1 MAATLALHRGTWS
14 TVDRMVVLTPVMADY
29 ARGLGIADERIVVRP
44 NPVPDPGPPTPV
56 GDGFLFA
63 GRLSAEKGLMLLLE
77 AWSRHPDGA
86 LGRLRIAGDG
96 PLADAVRARAAGRA
110 DIEYL
115 GHLAAADVATMIRGS
130 AVVVVPSTW
139 DEVCPTVVL
148 AALAHGRPVLG
159 SARGGLPWIIGDAG
173 WVVDPTVPSLATA
186 LPEAR
191 ARAADLGALA
201 RRRYEE
207 QFTPERAMRTL
218 LDAYRDARV
227 SPTPSS

>member
-96 PLADAVRARAAGRA
+96 PLADAVRARTAGRA

-115 GHLAAADVATMIRGS
+115 GQLAPADLATMIRRS

-139 DEVCPTVVL
+139 DEVCPTVAL
-148 AALAHGRPVLG
+148 AALAQGRPVLG

-191 ARAADLGALA
+191 ARAADLGAPA
-201 RRRYEE
+201 RQRYEE

-227 SPTPSS
+227 SPARSS